1 MTPVVVVGHQPTQ
14 INRVLPSQE
23 IVFEKVKCYTRV
35 LLMITK
41 KWDGQAL
48 ILTCYLKTE
57 AYIFPTC
64 MKRLP
69 LQPLIH
75 SLLPLISAHI

>member
-23 IVFEKVKCYTRV
+23 IVFEKVKCYTTV

-41 KWDGQAL
+41 KWDFFSDLGKL
-48 ILTCYLKTE
+48 
-57 AYIFPTC
+57 
-64 MKRLP
+64 
-69 LQPLIH
+69 
-75 SLLPLISAHI
+75 

>member
-23 IVFEKVKCYTRV
+23 IVFEKVKWYTRV

-41 KWDGQAL
+41 KWDFFSDLGKL
-48 ILTCYLKTE
+48 
-57 AYIFPTC
+57 
-64 MKRLP
+64 
-69 LQPLIH
+69 
-75 SLLPLISAHI
+75 